1 VDPVTLVLVTSGLGS
16 AAIGVTRSL
25 VERRRVRRE
34 LAASPQLGT
43 KTPEG
48 TLVRVTGI
56 VRKRDTLIVAPL
68 SGVECVAARARVTTG
83 LWQVRGAYRPREWF
97 AIVSFVLDRDGEP
110 PVVVEGQHARIAL
123 PPEKL
128 RRAKAGSRELVRR
141 EQLLLQLGLK
151 ATSAFRAGCQEIAIV
166 PGMRVSIAGVM
177 MLEVP
182 AAAPAADDERGF
194 RDLPATTMRLVGNAT
209 HPLVIGS
216 PIA

>member
-1 VDPVTLVLVTSGLGS
+1 MDPVTLVIVGSGLAS
-16 AAIGVTRSL
+16 AAIGTARTL
-25 VERRRVRRE
+25 AERRRVRRE

-43 KTPEG
+43 LTPEG
-48 TLVRVTGI
+48 TLVRVTGV

-68 SGVECVAARARVTTG
+68 SGAECVAARARITTG
-83 LWQVRGAYRPREWF
+83 VWQLRGAMRPREWF
-97 AIVSFVLDRDGEP
+97 AIVSFVLDRGGEP
-110 PVVVEGQHARIAL
+110 PVIVEGEHARIAL

-128 RRAKAGSRELVRR
+128 ARAKAGSHDLARR
-141 EQLLLQLGLK
+141 EQLLLQLGEK
-151 ATSAFRAGCQEIAIV
+151 ATNAFRAGCEEIAIV

-177 MLEVP
+177 MLDVP
-182 AAAPAADDERGF
+182 VAAPPGDGERGF